1 MSLGL
6 MWSKKTETVNFSFFN
21 NYRTAINNYL
31 QRSITEIDSVDQLS
45 QISNLII
52 VDEHYEHHNKL
63 IFSPKFIKEINKH
76 NVNVIIFNTEKIFN
90 SHWKHNLETQKKIG
104 TINNYV
110 QILSDVRDIKKLGT
124 PFKNKQY
131 LSKEF
136 KYKKLK
142 NEKINEILFFGQ
154 MDGSAYKKRRKTID
168 KISKS
173 INLPFKIIK
182 SNRSLLYEDYL
193 NLLSQYKFV
202 LNPLGA
208 GEFVNIR
215 YYEALGVGAIPIQQM
230 TKEMKLHYEYEIDR
244 NVSLNFI
251 KSNTLKSFSFEN
263 IKFQPFNFY
272 LEDYLYQNELKSLFK
287 Y

>member
-1 MSLGL
+1 

-173 INLPFKIIK
+173 INFPLKIIK
-182 SNRSLLYEDYL
+182 STRNLLYEDYV

-215 YYEALGVGAIPIQQM
+215 YYEALEVGAIPIQQM
-230 TKEMKLHYEYEIDR
+230 TKEMKLHYKYEIDR
-244 NVSLNFI
+244 NVSINFI
-251 KSNTLKSFSFEN
+251 KTNTMKSFSFEN

>member
-1 MSLGL
+1 

-173 INLPFKIIK
+173 INFPLKIIK
-182 SNRSLLYEDYL
+182 STRNLLYEDYV

-215 YYEALGVGAIPIQQM
+215 YYEALEVGAIPIQQM
-230 TKEMKLHYEYEIDR
+230 TKEMKLHYEYEIDS